1 MIEKYYN
8 YIVEHFTHSTINKC
22 DTISNNERILYWFSN
37 KQIDDLAKLKHSIS
51 SVVTEDKYR
60 NFFLCAFSNILK
72 SCSRWLTKSI
82 KPQVDPHKKEK
93 DVILAFNEQ
102 VLMMQKANAQNLIKK
117 ENLATIETVN
127 FLQRAIDEPFVDLVI
142 TSPPY
147 VTSYEYADLHQLSTL
162 WLGFTNDYKTFREGT
177 IGSLYH
183 SQNFE
188 NNIKELNS
196 VGSNIVFQL
205 YALDKAKAR
214 AVAKYYIDMQKV
226 VQKVF
231 KILNAG
237 GACLFVIGNTEYK
250 GVKIDNARHLIESLL
265 LNEFYN
271 IDVNRRKISNKILT
285 PYRDKYGKFTTNKNS
300 RKIYSEEFIIFARKR

>member
-1 MIEKYYN
+1 MIEEYYSC
-8 YIVEHFTHSTINKC
+8 IVKHFTCYQGEIC
-22 DTISNNERILYWFSN
+22 DAISNNERILYWFSN
-37 KQIDDLAKLKHSIS
+37 KQIDDLVKLKHSIHF
-51 SVVTEDKYR
+51 VVTEGKYR
-60 NFFLCAFSNILK
+60 KFFLCAFSNILK

-82 KPQVDPHKKEK
+82 KPQIDPHKKEK
-93 DVILAFNEQ
+93 DVILAFHEQ
-102 VLMMQKANAQNLIKK
+102 VLMMQKANVQNLIKK
-117 ENLATIETVN
+117 ENLAIIETVN
-127 FLQRAIDEPFVDLVI
+127 FLQRVIDKPFVDLVV

-162 WLGFTNDYKTFREGT
+162 WLDFTNDYKTFREGT

-188 NNIKELNS
+188 NNIKELNGI
-196 VGSNIVFQL
+196 GSNIVFKL
-205 YALDKAKAR
+205 YTLDKAKAR
-214 AVAKYYIDMQKV
+214 AVAQYYIDMQKV
-226 VQKVF
+226 VRKVF
-231 KILNAG
+231 KMLNAG

-265 LNEFYN
+265 SNEFYD

-300 RKIYSEEFIIFARKR
+300 RKIYSEEFIIFARKK